1 MNLLQQIES
10 DLTAAMKSGDSV
22 RAGTLKMVK
31 SDLMYEKAKT
41 GEDLND
47 EQMLEVVTRAAKR
60 RRESIEEY
68 RRGNREDLAEQEAA
82 ELVIIETYLPEQ
94 MSDEDIEKAVSE
106 KIAEMGEVT
115 QKDFGRVMG
124 VLMKDL
130 KGKAD
135 GKAVKSALTK
145 ALEGK

>member
-22 RAGTLKMVK
+22 RSGTLKMVK

-82 ELVIIETYLPEQ
+82 ELVIIEAYLPEQ

>member
-22 RAGTLKMVK
+22 RSGTLKMVK
-31 SDLMYEKAKT
+31 SDMMYEKAKT

-82 ELVIIETYLPEQ
+82 ELVIIEAYLPEQ